1 MMEEQSKQLSSAV
14 NSGAVAIEQE
24 RAVAQAKGKLV
35 LARQF
40 PRDMVQVEEDLIK
53 CCKLPSLAD
62 VAFYSVPRGDKKL
75 VGPSIRLAEEIAR
88 ICGNIEY
95 GHRELS
101 RSADKSEIEVYAWD
115 MQTNVTAIRQLTV
128 PHVLDTKSGPRKLR
142 DQKDVDDLIAN
153 KASKQLRG
161 RILAIVPKWLL
172 ESAMAECKRTIVA
185 IGANG
190 KSLEERAQAMT
201 VAFNHLG
208 VPTEKLVKW
217 LGHDLK
223 TITADEFIELKGIH
237 NAIKLEGA
245 RASDYFDAKE
255 EPATITDATSVAGA
269 VASLVAK
276 APVTVV
282 RNEPAQTEA
291 VATAPVAVAPVATPA
306 QATQPAPTLPPGA
319 AF

>member
-1 MMEEQSKQLSSAV
+1 MMEEQTKQLSSAV

-40 PRDMVQVEEDLIK
+40 PRDMTQVEEDLIK

-62 VAFYSVPRGDKKL
+62 VAFYSVPRGDKKI

-95 GHRELS
+95 GHKELS
-101 RSADKSEIEVYAWD
+101 RSSDKSEIEVYAWD
-115 MQTNVTAIRQLTV
+115 MQTNVTSIRQLTV
-128 PHVLDTKSGPRKLR
+128 PHILDTKNGPRKLR

-172 ESAMAECKRTIVA
+172 ESAMAECKRTILA

-190 KSLEERAQAMT
+190 KSLEERAQAMAL
-201 VAFNHLG
+201 AFNHLG
-208 VPTEKLVKW
+208 VPNDKLVKW

-223 TITADEFIELKGIH
+223 TITADEFIELKGIY

-245 RASDYFDAKE
+245 KASDYFDAKE
-255 EPATITDATSVAGA
+255 EPATVTDASSLASAVAG
-269 VASLVAK
+269 VVSGGNVVRSEQV
-276 APVTVV
+276 APVETVA
-282 RNEPAQTEA
+282 PS
-291 VATAPVAVAPVATPA
+291 APVAPATPVTKP
-306 QATQPAPTLPPGA
+306 TQIPPGSV
-319 AF
+319 F